1 MTEQNISP
9 GERSLIPCHW
19 VEDEGFDVLPLQG
32 PATDPRALSDTA
44 FLLKTSA
51 LPRPIH
57 LPAA

>member
-1 MTEQNISP
+1 MSDQNLSV

-44 FLLKTSA
+44 FLLKTST
-51 LPRPIH
+51 LPRPIR